1 MNNFKLISK
10 KSISVVLMKKNLL
23 RVMTIILI
31 ILGIAVNI
39 VYSDAPFTLSIEPE
53 EQEVDVGDTVTY
65 EILVEVEEGFNESIE
80 FELVASVLTW
90 SETFDLGVLD
100 PPYPFEFTYSFEVPE
115 EIPVGGTGTA
125 IITGVSGGESVQ
137 ETVTLTI
144 KTPSGINI
152 PGFPIESIILGGA
165 SVIVILMLIKR
176 PNPTI
181 VA

>member
-1 MNNFKLISK
+1 MNNFKLISE
-10 KSISVVLMKKNLL
+10 KSISVVLMKKNWL
-23 RVMTIILI
+23 RVMTILMI
-31 ILGIAVNI
+31 ILGFAVNL

-53 EQEVDVGDTVTY
+53 EQEVFVGDTVTY

-80 FELVASVLTW
+80 FELEASVLSW

-100 PPYPFEFTYSFEVPE
+100 PPYPFEFTYSFVVPE

-125 IITGVSGGESVQ
+125 IITGVSGEDSVQ
-137 ETVTLTI
+137 EIVSLTI

-165 SVIVILMLIKR
+165 SVIVILWITKR
-176 PNPTI
+176 AKPVILT
-181 VA
+181 